1 MKKAAIAVLFLAG
14 AVVAAGE
21 NGKMGGFGNFI
32 SDVQAEDELSESDK
46 EQKEI
51 IEESDTTEEDRVAA
65 IDTSITLG
73 AGSRIAVVSKATD
86 GEYWKLVR
94 QGMEDAVKDINKAY
108 EFSSDD
114 EISMT
119 FEGPSDEQDIETQ
132 VNTLDAVIAENP
144 DVLCVSASDMDS
156 LQAQLEAAKE
166 NGIPVVAFDSGV
178 TDSKMVRA
186 FRGTDNTRVGEIAA
200 YRLATAIGKMGKVA
214 VFSAQEKT
222 QSIQERVSGFT
233 NYITNYPDIEVV
245 EIVYQ
250 DQVDDM
256 TAAMQEVL
264 DKYPQLDGVFC
275 DNADIA
281 DLYLDMKKDE
291 TKDSIVM
298 VGVDATA
305 KQQEAIRNGKEV
317 GVVSQQPYAMGY
329 QTIWTALLT
338 TAPKKSVE
346 IKRNVRIDP
355 AWIDSSNIDDP
366 TYSSYLYAN

>member
-21 NGKMGGFGNFI
+21 SGKMGGFGNFI

-46 EQKEI
+46 DQKEI

-144 DVLCVSASDMDS
+144 TVLCMSAGDIESC
-156 LQAQLEAAKE
+156 QAQLEAASE
-166 NGIPVVAFDSGV
+166 NGIPVVVFDSNV
-178 TDSKMVRA
+178 SDTKLVRA
-186 FRGTDNTRVGEIAA
+186 FRGTDNTQIGKYAA
-200 YRLATAIGKMGKVA
+200 YKLGSAIGKMGNVA

-222 QSIQERVSGFT
+222 QSAQERVKGFLDNIA
-233 NYITNYPDIEVV
+233 NYTDIKVV
-245 EIVYQ
+245 ETVYS

-256 TAAMQEVL
+256 KEAMKEVL
-264 DKYPQLDGVFC
+264 DKYPALDGVFC
-275 DNADIA
+275 TNAEVSEMF
-281 DLYLDMKKDE
+281 LEVNKDTGE
-291 TKDSIVM
+291 NKVAM
-298 VGVDATA
+298 VGVDATS
-305 KQQEAIRNGKEV
+305 KQQEAIQKGEEL
-317 GVVSQQPYAMGY
+317 GVLSQNPYAMGY
-329 QTIWTALLT
+329 QTMWAAIQS
-338 TAPKKSVE
+338 TAPKKE
-346 IKRNVRIDP
+346 TKIDKKVLLDP
-355 AWIDSSNIDDP
+355 IWIDAENIKSEDIAN
-366 TYSSYLYAN
+366 YLYN

>member
-1 MKKAAIAVLFLAG
+1 MKKVAVIP
-14 AVVAAGE
+14 AVVLAALCTFTGCKKE
-21 NGKMGGFGNFI
+21 EVEKVI
-32 SDVQAEDELSESDK
+32 APLVSDGQ
-46 EQKEI
+46 
-51 IEESDTTEEDRVAA
+51 TTESTEEAQEEKDPLIPE
-65 IDTSITLG
+65 IDTSVELQ
-73 AGSRIAVVSKATD
+73 AGSRVAVVSKSTS
-86 GEYWKLVR
+86 GEFWGLVKK
-94 QGMEDAVKDINKAY
+94 GMEQAIADVNEAY
-108 EFSSDD
+108 GFKKEDQVT
-114 EISMT
+114 MT
-119 FEGPSDEQDIETQ
+119 FEGASDEKD
-132 VNTLDAVIAENP
+132 
-144 DVLCVSASDMDS
+144 SASDMDS

-305 KQQEAIRNGKEV
+305 KQQEAIRNSKEV